1 MISINVIGL
10 RSRPLRV
17 EGFYTIFLS
26 NNTLEA
32 KPNNGFKEST
42 ELTVDAMQ
50 YCQAILSGY
59 TTYQSQKL
67 NNSSFVERFQWQ
79 HSMW

>member
-50 YCQAILSGY
+50 YCQAIMIRIYHVSITKTKQFFL
-59 TTYQSQKL
+59 
-67 NNSSFVERFQWQ
+67 R
-79 HSMW
+79 